1 MFSLLPILLLPQ
13 SQALNLFTVAT
24 NLQNVLSIFLAL
36 AEIFTHF
43 PPALPLEP
51 CKSFTKCFFCAQ
63 HKHFSQPQWQ
73 FVLFVGILGIIGR
86 NRHTQQIHSYTHTG
100 TYVVAVSGVFYLCNN
115 YAARSVLKL
124 VCCSSI
130 DSMRQARKA
139 QREHST
145 HTYTHAQ
152 GEVHAG
158 KGK

>member
-1 MFSLLPILLLPQ
+1 MLPQ
-13 SQALNLFTVAT
+13 SQALNLFSVAT

-43 PPALPLEP
+43 PPALPLEA

-63 HKHFSQPQWQ
+63 HKHFSQPQCQ

-86 NRHTQQIHSYTHTG
+86 NSHTHTDTQPHTHTHIG

-115 YAARSVLKL
+115 YAARSALKL

-130 DSMRQARKA
+130 DSMRQA
-139 QREHST
+139 
-145 HTYTHAQ
+145 Q
-152 GEVHAG
+152 GT
-158 KGK
+158 KGA

>member
-1 MFSLLPILLLPQ
+1 MKTSSFNMFSLLPILLLPQ

-43 PPALPLEP
+43 PPALPLEA

-63 HKHFSQPQWQ
+63 HKHFSQPQCQ

-86 NRHTQQIHSYTHTG
+86 NRHTHTS

-130 DSMRQARKA
+130 DSMRQA
-139 QREHST
+139 
-145 HTYTHAQ
+145 Q
-152 GEVHAG
+152 GT
-158 KGK
+158 KGA